1 MTVRTLVVDDSLTM
15 RAMISHALSQDND
28 IEVIGTAGDPNEA
41 RSLIKELNPDVLT
54 LDVEMPGM
62 NGLDFL
68 DKIMRLRPMPVVMV
82 STLTGQG
89 AEASVRALEL
99 GAFDCLAKPAGG
111 ASNDP
116 YYGRTLADM
125 VKAAAR
131 SIQRPRL
138 QTRMAHVP
146 TSYQPRAD
154 ALIAIGASTGGVEA
168 LIELLS
174 DFPENCPPTVIVQ
187 HMPPTFTTTFAARL
201 NRLSRPTVSEA
212 VNGAPLLQGHVYLAP
227 GGLQHLEVAGVGPWR
242 CRLVAAD
249 PMSGHR
255 PSVDW
260 LFRSV
265 ARAAGGSAVGAILTG
280 MGGDGAEGLKDM
292 RQAGAFTVGQ
302 DEESCVVYGMPAVA
316 KRIGAVELQLPLPRI
331 AARLLQECHA

>member
-1 MTVRTLVVDDSLTM
+1 MSIRTLIVDDSLSM

-28 IEVIGTAGDPNEA
+28 IQVIGTAGDPNEA

-99 GAFDCLAKPAGG
+99 GAFDCMAKPANGL
-111 ASNDP
+111 AEDAR
-116 YYGRTLADM
+116 YARVLADM

-131 SIQRPRL
+131 SVQRPRL
-138 QTRMAHVP
+138 QTRAPRVP
-146 TSYQPRAD
+146 TVFQPRAD
-154 ALIAIGASTGGVEA
+154 ALIAVGASTGGVEA
-168 LIELLS
+168 LIELLG

-201 NRLSRPTVSEA
+201 DRLSRPKVAEA
-212 VNGAPLLQGHVYLAP
+212 VNGAPLLPGHVYLAP
-227 GGLQHLEVAGVGPWR
+227 GGLQHLEVSGTGPWR

-265 ARAAGGSAVGAILTG
+265 AKAAGGSAVGAILTG
-280 MGGDGAEGLKDM
+280 MGGDGAEGLKAM
-292 RQAGAFTVGQ
+292 RGTGAFTIGQ

-316 KRIGAVELQLPLPRI
+316 KRIGAVEIQLPLSRI
-331 AARLLQECHA
+331 AARLLQECQA